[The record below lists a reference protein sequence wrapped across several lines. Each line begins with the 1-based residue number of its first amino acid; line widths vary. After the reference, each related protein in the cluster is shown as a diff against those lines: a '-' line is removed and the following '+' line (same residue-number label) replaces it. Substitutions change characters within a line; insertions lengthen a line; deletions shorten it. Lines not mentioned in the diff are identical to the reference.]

1 MIDDIL
7 FDSNFMT
14 FEVDSVTASTTISG
28 YNYDGE
34 NFDFSPNAAG
44 EISVVFIG

>member
-34 NFDFSPNAAG
+34 NFDFSPNAG